1 MTSEH
6 QRATDSVTLKD
17 IYAAAQQIKGTISR
31 TPLDHSPPLSAL
43 VGAEIRLKMENLQ
56 QTGSFKLRGA
66 ANVLAN
72 LDAEQRRA
80 GVIAPTAGNHGLG
93 LAYAGQVA
101 GIPVTIFLPRA
112 ADPMK
117 VAAMKSC
124 GARITFFDDIEE
136 ARQAAIAAAQQSGA
150 TFVSAYDNPHM
161 IAGGGTVGLEIMEDW
176 MDAEIILVNIGGG
189 GLISGIA
196 TAAKAINP
204 AIEVWG
210 IQSEA
215 SPTFARWKEAGEAIP
230 VDLAPS
236 IAEGVS
242 GYIEPSAMTWP
253 LVRDRVDRVLTV
265 SEDEIKAVMLSMLD
279 LHRHVVEPSGVPAV
293 AGAIRYAKE
302 IGGRKT
308 VCVITGRNISSQR
321 YLTLLN
327 DAKIRA
333 DK

>member
-1 MTSEH
+1 MTSKY

-17 IYAAAQQIKGTISR
+17 IYTASQQIKTTIRR
-31 TPLDHSPPLSAL
+31 TPLDRSQELSAL

-72 LDAEQRRA
+72 LGAEQRRI

-101 GIPVTIFLPRA
+101 GVPVTIFLPRS

-117 VAAMKSC
+117 VAAMKGC
-124 GARITFFDDIEE
+124 GAHITFFDDIEE
-136 ARQAAIAAAQQSGA
+136 ARQAAIAAAQQSSA

-196 TAAKAINP
+196 TAVKAINP

-210 IQSEA
+210 IQSEV
-215 SPTFARWKEAGEAIP
+215 SPTFARWKDAGETLP
-230 VDLAPS
+230 VELTPS

-265 SEDEIKAVMLSMLD
+265 SEVEIKAAMLSMLE

-308 VCVITGRNISSQR
+308 VCVVTGRNISSSR

-327 DAKIRA
+327 EATA
-333 DK
+333 GVDK

>member
-1 MTSEH
+1 MTSKH
-6 QRATDSVTLKD
+6 QRATDTITLKD
-17 IYAAAQQIKGTISR
+17 IYTASQQIKTTICR
-31 TPLDHSPPLSAL
+31 TPLEHSQELSAL

-93 LAYAGQVA
+93 LAYAGHVA
-101 GIPVTIFLPRA
+101 GIPVTIFLPRS

-117 VAAMKSC
+117 VAAMKDC
-124 GARITFFDDIEE
+124 GARISFFHDIEE

-176 MDAEIILVNIGGG
+176 VDAEIILVNIGGG
-189 GLISGIA
+189 GLASGIA

-215 SPTFARWKEAGEAIP
+215 SPTFARWKEAGETLP

-253 LVRDRVDRVLTV
+253 LVRDRVDLVLTV
-265 SEDEIKAVMLSMLD
+265 SEAEIKAAMLSMLE
-279 LHRHVVEPSGVPAV
+279 LHRHVVEPSGVPAI
-293 AGAIRYAKE
+293 AGAIRYASE
-302 IGGRKT
+302 IRGRKT
-308 VCVITGRNISSQR
+308 VCVVTGRNISSSR

-327 DAKIRA
+327 EAA
-333 DK
+333 ASVDK

>member
-1 MTSEH
+1 MTSKH
-6 QRATDSVTLKD
+6 QRATDTVTLKD
-17 IYAAAQQIKGTISR
+17 IYAASQQIKTTICR
-31 TPLDHSPPLSAL
+31 TPLEHSQELSAL

-93 LAYAGQVA
+93 LAYAGHVA
-101 GIPVTIFLPRA
+101 GIPVTIFLPRS

-117 VAAMKSC
+117 VAAMKDC
-124 GARITFFDDIEE
+124 GARISFFHDIEE

-176 MDAEIILVNIGGG
+176 VDAEIILVNIGGG
-189 GLISGIA
+189 GLASGIA

-204 AIEVWG
+204 AIEIWG

-215 SPTFARWKEAGEAIP
+215 SPTFARWKEAGETLP

-265 SEDEIKAVMLSMLD
+265 SEAEIKAAMLSMLE
-279 LHRHVVEPSGVPAV
+279 LHRHVVEPSGVPTV
-293 AGAIRYAKE
+293 AGAIRYASE
-302 IGGRKT
+302 IRGRKT
-308 VCVITGRNISSQR
+308 VCVVTGRNISSSR

-327 DAKIRA
+327 EVAA
-333 DK
+333 SVDK